1 MMNDGKLSQ
10 EEIDALLKVPAD
22 EQEDDQQEQT
32 ADEAF
37 LTSIEKDAL
46 GEIGNISFG
55 SSATTLSTLLNQ
67 KVEIT
72 TPAVTVI
79 GKDQLEEEVTF
90 KPVSVQ
96 VNYIEG
102 FTGNNVF
109 FIKSEDAA
117 VIADIM
123 LGGDGTNPDKE
134 LNEMHLSAV
143 QEAMNQMMGAAATS
157 MSTVFNKK
165 IDISPPE
172 IIHGLENQKKEGLF
186 KDEVYVKVFFKLM
199 VGDLIDSNM
208 VQLVPLDFAKELVH
222 QLMNPAPEAKEEPSV
237 KEEPETA
244 VSQTAASVN
253 THSAVAA
260 APVTEEKQAE
270 QEQPV
275 RPAGNTGTTNQKN
288 DEILGRPSSQEADVQ
303 EAAFSEFEQASLN
316 YQGQRNLDMLMDIP
330 LRVTVELG
338 RTKQS
343 IKEILELGAGSII
356 ELDKL
361 AGEPVDILVNEKLV
375 AEGEVVVIDENF
387 GVRVTD
393 IVSQHDRIQHLR
405 K

>member
-1 MMNDGKLSQ
+1 
-10 EEIDALLKVPAD
+10 
-22 EQEDDQQEQT
+22 
-32 ADEAF
+32 
-37 LTSIEKDAL
+37 
-46 GEIGNISFG
+46 
-55 SSATTLSTLLNQ
+55 
-67 KVEIT
+67 
-72 TPAVTVI
+72 
-79 GKDQLEEEVTF
+79 
-90 KPVSVQ
+90 
-96 VNYIEG
+96 
-102 FTGNNVF
+102 
-109 FIKSEDAA
+109 
-117 VIADIM
+117 
-123 LGGDGTNPDKE
+123 
-134 LNEMHLSAV
+134 
-143 QEAMNQMMGAAATS
+143 
-157 MSTVFNKK
+157 
-165 IDISPPE
+165 
-172 IIHGLENQKKEGLF
+172 
-186 KDEVYVKVFFKLM
+186 M

>member
-10 EEIDALLKVPAD
+10 EEIDALLKVPED
-22 EQEDDQQEQT
+22 NQEDDQQEQT
-32 ADEAF
+32 EDNEL
-37 LTSIEKDAL
+37 LTSIEKDTL

-72 TPAVTVI
+72 TPVVKVI
-79 GKDQLEEEVTF
+79 GKEELEGEVTF
-90 KPVSVQ
+90 RPVSVQ

-102 FTGNNVF
+102 FSGNNVF
-109 FIKSEDAA
+109 FIKTEDAA

-123 LGGDGTNPDKE
+123 LGGDGTNPDEE

-172 IIHGLENQKKEGLF
+172 IIHGLGNEKKEVLF
-186 KDEVYVKVFFKLM
+186 QDDVYVKVFFKLM
-199 VGDLIDSNM
+199 VGNLIDSNM
-208 VQLVPLDFAKELVH
+208 VQLVPLDFAKELVQ
-222 QLMNPAPEAKEEPSV
+222 QLMNPAPEVEAD
-237 KEEPETA
+237 EPEA
-244 VSQTAASVN
+244 AESQTAASINTSSHVN
-253 THSAVAA
+253 A
-260 APVTEEKQAE
+260 APVTENKQVK
-270 QEQPV
+270 QEQPIKQ
-275 RPAGNTGTTNQKN
+275 AAAANQRN
-288 DEILGRPSSQEADVQ
+288 EEILGRPSSQDANVQ
-303 EAAFSEFEQASLN
+303 EAAFSNFEHAPLN
-316 YQGQRNLDMLMDIP
+316 HQGQRNLDMLMDIP

-393 IVSQHDRIQHLR
+393 IVSQYDRIQHLR

>member
-1 MMNDGKLSQ
+1 MNDGKLSQ